1 MKPEDLEGYEILC
14 QAPTRISFAGGG
26 TDVSPYPEAHGGEVL
41 NATIS
46 IFMSVRLRLRTDEK
60 IFVHANTRTRPL
72 EYASAAALEFDGKL
86 DFIKACARE
95 LYRLETGFEL
105 YLYSS
110 LPMQS
115 GLGGSGS
122 MCVAVLGAFNHL
134 LGNDGLD
141 NKELAEL
148 AYEVETDRLG
158 NACGRQDQY
167 AAAFGG
173 FNHFGFQ
180 GGDRVRVRPFDLNR
194 PQERILNQALM
205 LLWLGQ
211 WSGDRGPSGQII
223 DDQTNGVKH
232 AGATLEAMHITKQYV
247 PQMHEA
253 LLEVDVPRIGRL
265 LEELWETKKRFSP
278 LVTNAIIDTAYT
290 RLRGAGMIG
299 GKVTGAGGGGHMLVC
314 CDIEQRDAVE
324 DAAREMG
331 LRIVPFS
338 FVHEG
343 VLSWQA
349 PVRKII

>member
-1 MKPEDLEGYEILC
+1 MKPQDLEGYEILC

-26 TDVSPYPEAHGGEVL
+26 TDVSPYPEDHGGEVL
-41 NATIS
+41 NATVS
-46 IFMSVRLRLRTDEK
+46 IFMSVRLRLRTDEN
-60 IFVHANTRTRPL
+60 ILIHSNTRELL
-72 EYASAAALEFDGKL
+72 EYASMADLGFDGKL

-95 LYRLETGFEL
+95 LYRLATGFEL

-110 LPMQS
+110 LPMGS

-134 LGNDGLD
+134 LSNDGLD

-148 AYEVETDRLG
+148 AYEVETGKLG

-173 FNHFGFQ
+173 FNHFGFR
-180 GGDRVRVRPFDLNR
+180 GGDRVRVRPFDLSR

-205 LLWLGQ
+205 LLQIREWGP
-211 WSGDRGPSGQII
+211 DRGPSGQII
-223 DDQTNGVKH
+223 DDQTNGVKS
-232 AGATLEAMHITKQYV
+232 AGATLEAMHVTKQYV

-253 LLEVDVPRIGRL
+253 LLEVDVPQIGRL
-265 LEELWETKKRFSP
+265 LEELWEIKKRFSP
-278 LVTNAIIDTAYT
+278 LVTNGIIDTAYK
-290 RLRGAGMIG
+290 RLRSVGMIG